1 MIYNVLSLLSKEFQ
15 DVRCVARERRNGRGA
30 RKKIQKIYNGTINNQ
45 YTSVRTFGVSKNL
58 SLAW

>member
-30 RKKIQKIYNGTINNQ
+30 RKKIQKIYNGTIN
-45 YTSVRTFGVSKNL
+45 TSVRTFGVSKNL